1 VSLQDEK
8 KNLDD
13 FIDYSLKLQD
23 FAIWMTGC
31 CEMTKHK
38 YFVDNRYLLS
48 EQPVNPNE
56 IINKVLDAA
65 IESVEHRYRF
75 TVAEYDSGI
84 FDAIKS
90 IQALKV
96 NESEETNGN

>member
-1 VSLQDEK
+1 MSLQDE
-8 KNLDD
+8 
-13 FIDYSLKLQD
+13 ISQ
-23 FAIWMTGC
+23 TQVR
-31 CEMTKHK
+31 K
-38 YFVDNRYLLS
+38 YFCELGDDLAAK
-48 EQPVNPNE
+48 